1 MTTTNKEM
9 SFAEIKKIVAQ
20 RVADAIET
28 IAIYKAKTRVAC
40 DLMNRVEHQEGKVA
54 KNASN
59 KRKWEG
65 DHDGSS
71 SQNKGHKVIGAHAV
85 EPSNK
90 KVYAG
95 KLPHCNRCN
104 LHHNGPCYAKC
115 GNCKEVD
122 HLDRDCRGTT
132 VEANQRTLT
141 CFKYGK

>member
-65 DHDGSS
+65 DH
-71 SQNKGHKVIGAHAV
+71 
-85 EPSNK
+85 
-90 KVYAG
+90 
-95 KLPHCNRCN
+95 
-104 LHHNGPCYAKC
+104 
-115 GNCKEVD
+115 
-122 HLDRDCRGTT
+122 
-132 VEANQRTLT
+132 
-141 CFKYGK
+141 